1 MTSLQLMTGNTVVK
15 PTVVEEESK
24 AVYQSLLSESTDES
38 RHEAVAFLEHCLAM
52 ADRENCELPP
62 QPEALEHWIEQ
73 NVGQVAE
80 QYATYLEQRRSGQPR
95 RFFKNKAHAMYF
107 IQQVAPTKLV
117 DGAWL
122 YGLLPHWADYRFHGL
137 IRTYLEELGDGEQA
151 QNHVSLYRKLLA
163 DLDCD
168 TNVPL
173 QDEAYLQGAIQLAL
187 GHSGDEF
194 LPEVIGY
201 NLGYE
206 QLPLHLLIT
215 SFELNELGIDPYYF
229 TLHVTIDNAST
240 GHARKAAQSVMAL
253 LPMGQ
258 ERDAFYRRVASGYKL
273 NELGIGS
280 SAVIQS
286 FDLEQEVI
294 AMLERKRTF
303 GQHMHSD
310 YCRLDGK
317 TVNEWLASTDQIPE
331 FLSVLENRGWI
342 KRHEDPIH
350 SRFWQLFEGVG
361 APMFGVFN
369 GYEKQLVHDWI
380 AGDWLPDGSAQP
392 STGKRLPEAF
402 RSRFRNLPGSGQPV
416 PAQASDAAADAD
428 PDVRELH
435 LKLESVAATEKMPVL
450 IESLSPARHSSA
462 AGLYATRMFVSHMAE
477 RMTGVQA

>member
-1 MTSLQLMTGNTVVK
+1 MTSLQLITGSTVIK

-24 AVYQSLLSESTDES
+24 AVYQSLMSEGAAEQ
-38 RHEAVAFLEHCLAM
+38 RNEAVVFLERCLAL
-52 ADRENCELPP
+52 ADREACELPE
-62 QPEALEHWIEQ
+62 QPDALEQWIEQ
-73 NVGQVAE
+73 NVAQVAE
-80 QYATYLEQRRSGQPR
+80 QYALYLEQRRAGQPR

-151 QNHVSLYRKLLA
+151 QNHVSLYRKLMA

-168 TNVPL
+168 GSVPL
-173 QDEAYLQGAIQLAL
+173 QDEAYLQGAIQLSL
-187 GHSGDEF
+187 GHLSDEF

-240 GHARKAAQSVMAL
+240 GHARKAAQSVMSL
-253 LPMGQ
+253 LPTGQ
-258 ERDAFYRRVASGYKL
+258 ERDAFYRRVASGFKL

-317 TVNEWLASTDQIPE
+317 TVNEWLAKPDQIPE
-331 FLSVLENRGWI
+331 FLNVLENRGWI
-342 KRHEDPIH
+342 KRHQDPIH

-380 AGDWLPDGSAQP
+380 AGDWLADGSAQP
-392 STGKRLPEAF
+392 SAGKRLPEAF
-402 RSRFRNLPGSGQPV
+402 RSRFRNLPGSGQYA
-416 PAQASDAAADAD
+416 PAQALDAEVDAD

-435 LKLESVAATEKMPVL
+435 GKLACVAAAEKMPAL
-450 IESLSPARHSSA
+450 IESMSPARHASA
-462 AGLYATRMFVSHMAE
+462 AGLYATRLFVSHMAE
-477 RMTGVQA
+477 RMTGARA

>member
-1 MTSLQLMTGNTVVK
+1 MTSLQVMTGTAVIK
-15 PTVVEEESK
+15 TVVEEACSK
-24 AVYQSLLSESTDES
+24 TVYQSWMTERAPEHQHD
-38 RHEAVAFLEHCLAM
+38 AAMFLNHCLAQ
-52 ADRENCELPP
+52 AERENCDLPA
-62 QPEALEHWIEQ
+62 QPETLEHWMEQ
-73 NVGQVAE
+73 NVGVVAD
-80 QYATYLEQRRSGQPR
+80 QYALYLEQRRNGQPR
-95 RFFKNKAHAMYF
+95 RFFRTKAQAMYF

-168 TNVPL
+168 TSAPL
-173 QDEAYLQGAIQLAL
+173 TDDAYLQGAIQLSL
-187 GHSGDEF
+187 GQLSEHY

-240 GHARKAAQSVMAL
+240 GHARKAAQSVLEL
-253 LPMGQ
+253 LPVGQ
-258 ERDAFYRRVASGYKL
+258 ERDEFYRRVANGYRL
-273 NELGIGS
+273 NELGMGS
-280 SAVIQS
+280 TQVIQS

-317 TVNEWLASTDQIPE
+317 TVNEWLAEPDQIPE
-331 FLSVLENRGWI
+331 FLAVLQNRGWI
-342 KRHEDPIH
+342 KRHEDPLH
-350 SRFWQLFEGVG
+350 SRFWKLFEG
-361 APMFGVFN
+361 
-369 GYEKQLVHDWI
+369 
-380 AGDWLPDGSAQP
+380 AG
-392 STGKRLPEAF
+392 
-402 RSRFRNLPGSGQPV
+402 
-416 PAQASDAAADAD
+416 
-428 PDVRELH
+428 
-435 LKLESVAATEKMPVL
+435 
-450 IESLSPARHSSA
+450 
-462 AGLYATRMFVSHMAE
+462 
-477 RMTGVQA
+477 

>member
-1 MTSLQLMTGNTVVK
+1 MTSLQVMAGNAVVK
-15 PTVVEEESK
+15 TVVEEACAK
-24 AVYQSLLSESTDES
+24 VIYQSWMNERAPEHQHD
-38 RHEAVAFLEHCLAM
+38 AVMFLNHCLAR
-52 ADRENCELPP
+52 AERENCDLPA
-62 QPEALEHWIEQ
+62 QPETLEQWMEQ
-73 NVGQVAE
+73 NVGVVAD
-80 QYATYLEQRRSGQPR
+80 QYAQYLEQRRAGQPR
-95 RFFKNKAHAMYF
+95 RFFKSKAQAMYF
-107 IQQVAPTKLV
+107 IQQVAPAKLV

-168 TNVPL
+168 TSAPL
-173 QDEAYLQGAIQLAL
+173 PDEAYLQGAIQLSL
-187 GHSGDEF
+187 GQLSEQY

-240 GHARKAAQSVMAL
+240 GHARKAAQSVIEL
-253 LPMGQ
+253 LPVGQ
-258 ERDAFYRRVASGYKL
+258 ERNEFYRRVASGYRL
-273 NELGIGS
+273 NELGMGS
-280 SAVIQS
+280 TAVIQS
-286 FDLEQEVI
+286 FDLEQEVV

-317 TVNEWLASTDQIPE
+317 TVNEWLAQPDQIPE
-331 FLSVLENRGWI
+331 FLDVLQSRGWI

-350 SRFWQLFEGVG
+350 SRFWKLFEGVG

-369 GYEKQLVHDWI
+369 GYEKQLMHDWI
-380 AGDWLPDGSAQP
+380 AGDWLSDGSAP
-392 STGKRLPEAF
+392 PTVGKRLPEAF
-402 RSRFRNLPGSGQPV
+402 RSRFRNLQNPGQPSLTAGA
-416 PAQASDAAADAD
+416 PTATDAD

-435 LKLESVAATEKMPVL
+435 MKLESAAASEKMPTL
-450 IESLSPARHSSA
+450 IESMSPARHATA
-462 AGLYATRMFVSHMAE
+462 AGLCATRLFVSSMAE
-477 RMTGVQA
+477 RVTGVPA